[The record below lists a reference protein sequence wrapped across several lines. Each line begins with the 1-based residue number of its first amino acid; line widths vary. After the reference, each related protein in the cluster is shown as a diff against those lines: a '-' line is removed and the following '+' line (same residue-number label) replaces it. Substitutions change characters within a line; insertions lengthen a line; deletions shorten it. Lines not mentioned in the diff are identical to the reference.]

1 MAVSLL
7 RAIFSVILF
16 LSLIGARSLPVF
28 AADCATLPANV
39 DVVEISKDGNKRLAS
54 GIVITF
60 DGYVLTAA
68 HPLVDKLDPPIPIGV
83 FVRMGSSGW
92 QGATVSRVDPT
103 LDLALLKLD
112 RPPAEFTALR
122 VADVRDYASKSVPI
136 CLSGFGFY
144 EDPRGAKTELK
155 FNSINA
161 LTQGMQL
168 GYYFA
173 NYPVPLGYSGGAA
186 FINGEMAGLILRRS
200 DSGTFIIPVSFL
212 ADFLIAQ
219 GVFLKPET
227 RSFETGT
234 QWSQLPQLVEN
245 NRLNIDK
252 NRREIQK
259 ILRSLEW
266 HVELRSQANGDYSI
280 VFTPKQVFPDQIV
293 EGTFIGKLSP
303 SFDDNAFKQWVKTHE
318 PESLDINGSLK
329 KGVIEILEIMDK
341 IAALKALIKSKSQSQ
356 VDVSNAKLIKI
367 DISGSIFFSEFD
379 GPKIARELRI
389 P

>member
-1 MAVSLL
+1 M
-7 RAIFSVILF
+7 
-16 LSLIGARSLPVF
+16 
-28 AADCATLPANV
+28 
-39 DVVEISKDGNKRLAS
+39 
-54 GIVITF
+54 
-60 DGYVLTAA
+60 
-68 HPLVDKLDPPIPIGV
+68 
-83 FVRMGSSGW
+83 
-92 QGATVSRVDPT
+92 
-103 LDLALLKLD
+103 ALLKLD
-112 RPPAEFTALR
+112 KPPADFTALR
-122 VADVRDYASKSVPI
+122 IGDVRDYASKSVPI

-144 EDPRGAKTELK
+144 QDPAGAKTENK
-155 FNSINA
+155 FNSIDA

-173 NYPVPLGYSGGAA
+173 NSAVPLGYSGGAA
-186 FINGEMAGLILRRS
+186 FIDGEMAGMILRRS
-200 DSGTFIIPVSFL
+200 DNGTFIIPVSYL

-266 HVELRSQANGDYSI
+266 QVELRSQAGGDYSI
-280 VFTPKQVFPDQIV
+280 VFIPKPAFPDQIV

-303 SFDDNAFKQWVKTHE
+303 SFDHNGFKQWAKSHE

-329 KGVIEILEIMDK
+329 KGVIEIPEVMDK
-341 IAALKALIKSKSQSQ
+341 IAALKVLIKSKSQNQ

-367 DISGSIFFSEFD
+367 DISGSILFNEFD
-379 GPKIARELRI
+379 GPKIAKELRV